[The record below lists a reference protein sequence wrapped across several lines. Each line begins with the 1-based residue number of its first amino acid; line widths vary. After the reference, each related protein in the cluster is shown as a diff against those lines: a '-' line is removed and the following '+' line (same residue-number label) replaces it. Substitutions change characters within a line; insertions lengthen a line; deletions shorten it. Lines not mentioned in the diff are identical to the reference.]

1 LYWTRLPFYI
11 GVLTSKGKEYP
22 HHYERLIDKETF
34 QKCQEVRLAY
44 GKKPFKYAK
53 KPFAFRGILQC
64 SHCGCTISTEEK
76 KGHRYLFC
84 SKYKGECGQKR
95 AREADLM
102 KEVEKAFKAIQIPKD
117 ALAELQKRLEK
128 SIYAK
133 KQYQFDVISTLDK
146 EYKRNQ
152 NRLDALL
159 ELHLDQSITKDEFN
173 EKSIQIRRRQEEIID
188 EKKLHNEA
196 DEKFAIALSYLLTL
210 ASRAYDVFKSSK
222 PEEKRG
228 AYEFSTLEPSN
239 GTRKAGLQL
248 QETLRCTRKGFK
260 VSKLA
265 PPTFKNANRSVCNR
279 ADNTK
284 FLKS

>member
-222 PEEKRG
+222 PEEKRELMSFLLWNPRMEHG
-228 AYEFSTLEPSN
+228 KLVYNYKKPFDVLARASKCQNWLRRLSKMRTEAYVIEQIIRNF
-239 GTRKAGLQL
+239 
-248 QETLRCTRKGFK
+248 
-260 VSKLA
+260 
-265 PPTFKNANRSVCNR
+265 
-279 ADNTK
+279 
-284 FLKS
+284 

>member
-1 LYWTRLPFYI
+1 
-11 GVLTSKGKEYP
+11 
-22 HHYERLIDKETF
+22 
-34 QKCQEVRLAY
+34 
-44 GKKPFKYAK
+44 
-53 KPFAFRGILQC
+53 
-64 SHCGCTISTEEK
+64 
-76 KGHRYLFC
+76 
-84 SKYKGECGQKR
+84 
-95 AREADLM
+95 M

-222 PEEKRG
+222 PEEKRELMSFLLWNPRMEHG
-228 AYEFSTLEPSN
+228 KLVYNYKKPFDVLARASKCQNWLRRLSKMRTEAYVIEQIIRNF
-239 GTRKAGLQL
+239 
-248 QETLRCTRKGFK
+248 
-260 VSKLA
+260 
-265 PPTFKNANRSVCNR
+265 
-279 ADNTK
+279 
-284 FLKS
+284 